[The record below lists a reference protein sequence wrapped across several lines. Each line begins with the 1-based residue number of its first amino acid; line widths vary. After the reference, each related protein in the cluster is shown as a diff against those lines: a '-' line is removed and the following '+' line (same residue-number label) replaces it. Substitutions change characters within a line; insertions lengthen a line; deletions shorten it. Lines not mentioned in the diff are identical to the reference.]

1 MNFPTAPE
9 MRCATSWLFVEKVQ
23 YIVLDLIVPAPAGGS
38 AVASAAAMACHHL
51 RARSSPAAASA
62 IRESSHAVRPL
73 NHHHLRLPAHRMPW
87 GHEGWEQ
94 LLAMRLRHLA
104 AACLAYQYWQ
114 IRWRAFAPRLL
125 GR

>member
-1 MNFPTAPE
+1 MCDELAV
-9 MRCATSWLFVEKVQ
+9 RGKVR
-23 YIVLDLIVPAPAGGS
+23 DLIVPARARTERCGERRGS
-38 AVASAAAMACHHL
+38 ACLHL

-62 IRESSHAVRPL
+62 IRESSHVVRPL